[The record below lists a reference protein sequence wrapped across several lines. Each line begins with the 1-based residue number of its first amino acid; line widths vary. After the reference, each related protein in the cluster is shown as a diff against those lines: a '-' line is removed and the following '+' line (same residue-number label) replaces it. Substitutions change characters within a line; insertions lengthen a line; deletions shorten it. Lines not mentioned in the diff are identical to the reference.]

1 MGTVPVGDDSL
12 EARLAELETRLAFQ
26 DDLVGELNRE
36 VSEQALAI
44 AAMRRELE
52 RLRDSLARIGEVDGR
67 QRGPESGAS
76 P

>member
-1 MGTVPVGDDSL
+1 VQTGDDPL
-12 EARLAELETRLAFQ
+12 DARLAELETRLAFQ

-52 RLRDSLARIGEVDGR
+52 WLRESLARVGEADGR
-67 QRGPESGAS
+67 PGGPVRGNAA
-76 P
+76 

>member
-1 MGTVPVGDDSL
+1 MGDDPL

-44 AAMRRELE
+44 AALRRELE
-52 RLRDSLARIGEVDGR
+52 WLRESLARIGEAGGR
-67 QRGPESGAS
+67 PNGPVRGNAA
-76 P
+76 

>member
-1 MGTVPVGDDSL
+1 MQNGDDPL
-12 EARLAELETRLAFQ
+12 DARLAELETRLAFQ

-52 RLRDSLARIGEVDGR
+52 WLRDSLARVDQTDGR
-67 QRGPESGAS
+67 PAGPLRDT
-76 P
+76 PT